1 MMVIESYVVNEG
13 MRVRVRALCNGQC
26 HLGNYCEGRAVNH
39 LVPTAEIEDY
49 GFSESLQSAVRRIL
63 ADYPGLLEL
72 IDH

>member
-26 HLGNYCEGRAVNH
+26 HLGNYCEGRAVQT
-39 LVPTAEIEDY
+39 LVLTSEIERA
-49 GFSESLQSAVRRIL
+49 GFAAALESAVHSTLR
-63 ADYPGLLEL
+63 DYPGLMEL